1 MASLRLEKVDKVY
14 PNGQEAVRGIDL
26 QIGDGEL
33 VVLVGP
39 SGCGKTTILRIIAGL
54 ETPTRGRVFLDGKD
68 VTDWPPQDRDLAM
81 VFQSYSLYPHKTVR
95 DNLGFGLR
103 LRHAPRHVIADR
115 VQSVAR
121 SLGLESLLDRRP
133 GELSGGERQRVALGR
148 AIVRRPRAFLLDE
161 PLSNLDAQMRLQ
173 TRTELA
179 RLHRQLAATMLYV
192 THDQEEAMALGDR
205 VAVLREGIVQQVAPP
220 LDIESRPV
228 NAFVAG
234 FIGSPTMN
242 FFPCH
247 LRIEAGKT
255 SLHCPWFQLAIDS
268 IKAAHDNIGAAHAVS
283 GGTSLTPC
291 AAPNSPLTTHDS
303 PHEILLGVRP
313 YDLHVVDPSQ
323 ADVVARVEAVERLGH
338 QQVINAFLPPRPT
351 LSPDGAGHGE
361 GGETPVRILALAERG
376 FAADDQVGIRLQRD
390 RLHLFENATGRRLN

>member
-1 MASLRLEKVDKVY
+1 MASLRLEKVDKIY
-14 PNGQEAVRGIDL
+14 PNGQEAARGIDL
-26 QIGDGEL
+26 DVRDGEL

-39 SGCGKTTILRIIAGL
+39 SGCGKTTILRILAGL

-68 VTDWPPQDRDLAM
+68 VTDWPPRDRDLAM
-81 VFQSYSLYPHKTVR
+81 VFQSYSLYPHKTVH

-115 VQSVAR
+115 VQNVAR

-133 GELSGGERQRVALGR
+133 GEISGGERQRVALGR

-173 TRTELA
+173 TRSELT

-205 VAVLREGIVQQVAPP
+205 VAVLREGVVQQVAPP

-234 FIGSPTMN
+234 FIGSPAMN

-255 SLHCPWFQLAIDS
+255 SLECPWFQLAVDS
-268 IKAAHDNIGAAHAVS
+268 IRAAHAVS

-291 AAPNSPLTTHDS
+291 AAPNSRPTVNHS
-303 PHEILLGVRP
+303 PNEILLGVRP
-313 YDLHVVDPSQ
+313 YDLHLVDPSQ
-323 ADVVARVEAVERLGH
+323 ADAVARVETVERFGH
-338 QQVINAFLPPRPT
+338 QQVIHAFLAGKTGQT
-351 LSPDGAGHGE
+351 L
-361 GGETPVRILALAERG
+361 VRIIAPAERG